1 MKTMEKPLS
10 RSYEYKVNTELK
22 KFLARHGITYRQ
34 IADRANY
41 CVGTISH
48 WMGKELDGNQKQ
60 IIHSA
65 IKEIMAESGKTC
77 VIPGSDE
84 M

>member
-1 MKTMEKPLS
+1 MEKPLS

-41 CVGTISH
+41 CVGAISH

>member
-1 MKTMEKPLS
+1 MEKPLS

-41 CVGTISH
+41 CKGTIDQ
-48 WMGKELDGNQKQ
+48 WMRKELDENQKR

-65 IKEIMAESGKTC
+65 IKEIMAESGKIYA
-77 VIPGSDE
+77 IPGSDE

>member
-1 MKTMEKPLS
+1 M
-10 RSYEYKVNTELK
+10 K